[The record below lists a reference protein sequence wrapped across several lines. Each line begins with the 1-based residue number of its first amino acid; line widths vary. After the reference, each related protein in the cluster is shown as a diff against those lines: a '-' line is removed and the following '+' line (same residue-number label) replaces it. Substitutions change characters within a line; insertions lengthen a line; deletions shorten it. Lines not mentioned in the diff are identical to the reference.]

1 MSAKEAEKAVASL
14 EELARRRGKP
24 GHHLARSVLLALGQ
38 ARREEDAE
46 SCARL
51 LERARAAGNLAGPP
65 WREAVQTELTLACGE
80 FAQGVDPR
88 YLGLPNYDLEY
99 TRAARGRLADRLEVA
114 RELGFGLEPRE
125 AQVLELADRVLAQ
138 HLAAR
143 GSIQSDTDQRLPRA
157 RPPSNA
163 PHAVQ
168 PPRIDGRK

>member
-1 MSAKEAEKAVASL
+1 MSAKAEKAVASL
-14 EELARRRGKP
+14 EGLARRKGKP
-24 GHHLARSVLLALGQ
+24 GHHLARDVLLTIGQ
-38 ARREEDAE
+38 AMREGGAG
-46 SCARL
+46 SCAGL
-51 LERARAAGNLAGPP
+51 LERARMAGELAGPA

-99 TRAARGRLADRLEVA
+99 TRAARSRLADRLEVA

-125 AQVLELADRVLAQ
+125 AQVLELADRVLAR
-138 HLAAR
+138 HVAAR
-143 GSIQSDTDQRLPRA
+143 GSIQTDTDQRPPRA
-157 RPPSNA
+157 HPPSNA